1 MVCSR
6 LSLTLY
12 RFAFMLINQQWEPLL
27 LYLRKKKIMHFQNY
41 ELPCKGTSKVFTLSS
56 HRASIAIRLTFA
68 TENLK
73 VEKGET
79 ICQFTV

>member
-1 MVCSR
+1 
-6 LSLTLY
+6 
-12 RFAFMLINQQWEPLL
+12 
-27 LYLRKKKIMHFQNY
+27 MHFQNY
-41 ELPCKGTSKVFTLSS
+41 ELPCEGTSKVFTLSS

-79 ICQFTV
+79 MSVHSIEGCLEL